1 MSVPQSIRAVKPAR
15 GPGFTALAARIAKAA
30 RRRPEWTLSPLIGL
44 FALGAWAFAT
54 HRMGVP
60 EYILPKPE
68 LVWAA
73 LAAGLARAPWDAG
86 GLWYHAGVTVYEALA
101 GLLIGASVGAV
112 IGFAL
117 GSSRALE
124 RTVYP
129 FIVAF
134 QALPKVALAPLLVV
148 WFGLGID
155 GKIYVTAIITFFP
168 VLVSA
173 IAGSHA
179 VEPERIDLA
188 RSCNARPLQIL
199 RKIIIPSALPF
210 LFAGLNVASAL
221 AVLGAVVGE
230 FVGARAGLGMLLIQY
245 NQAME
250 MAPMFAVLILLGLI
264 GYLMN
269 HAVVVAERRCCFW
282 ANRGTP

>member
-1 MSVPQSIRAVKPAR
+1 MSVPQTLY
-15 GPGFTALAARIAKAA
+15 TAKTADAPKLAGLASRIGAAA
-30 RRRPEWTLSPLIGL
+30 RRRPEWTLSPAIGL
-44 FALGAWAFAT
+44 FILCAWAFAT

-68 LVWAA
+68 MVWAS
-73 LAAGLARAPWDAG
+73 LAAGLSRAPWDAG

-101 GLLIGASVGAV
+101 GLAIGASVGAV

-124 RTVYP
+124 RTLYP

-188 RSCNARPLQIL
+188 RSCDARPLQIL

-250 MAPMFAVLILLGLI
+250 MAPMFAVLLLLGLI